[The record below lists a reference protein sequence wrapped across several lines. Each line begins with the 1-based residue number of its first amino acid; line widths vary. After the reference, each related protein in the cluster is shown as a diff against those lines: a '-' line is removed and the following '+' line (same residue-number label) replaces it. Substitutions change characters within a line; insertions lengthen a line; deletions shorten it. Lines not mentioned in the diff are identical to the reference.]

1 MHEMAIAMNLVQIAV
16 EQAQSAGVGRIN
28 RLDVEIGVLA
38 GVEIAAL
45 SFCYE
50 SARLGTLCEEAEIS
64 IMEIP
69 GLGRC
74 TACTTETDVDFFVAF
89 CPGCG
94 GGLEIVRGRELRLK
108 SLNVD

>member
-1 MHEMAIAMNLVQIAV
+1 MHEMSIAMNLVQIAV

-28 RLDVEIGVLA
+28 RLDVEIGSLA

-50 SARLGTLCEEAEIS
+50 SARKGTLCDEAELAI
-64 IMEIP
+64 IEIP
-69 GLGRC
+69 GRGRC
-74 TACTTETDVDFFVAF
+74 AACATETDVDFFVAF